1 MALLVVVIFLQVHV
15 LDKWA
20 KTADSNL
27 ILGEALHGTS
37 LLPSQTLTEVL
48 ESCIAYSPAEQPYL
62 ARSISD
68 ATILNLEMALKSAS
82 MPSPALFNLTQR
94 ITENA
99 KQEIKAAEGLRK
111 AMNVKGRHYYSH
123 IFLVLLLPE
132 LISLPNHSSTLLRDQ
147 SGVKCAMCQGWVNAG
162 HLF

>member
-1 MALLVVVIFLQVHV
+1 MAIFLQVHV

-27 ILGEALHGTS
+27 VLGEALHGTS
-37 LLPSQTLTEVL
+37 LLPAQTLTEVL
-48 ESCIAYSPAEQPYL
+48 ESCIAHSPAEQPYL
-62 ARSISD
+62 ARSISE

-82 MPSPALFNLTQR
+82 MSSPALFKLTKR

-111 AMNVKGRHYYSH
+111 AMNVKGIHCYS
-123 IFLVLLLPE
+123 LN
-132 LISLPNHSSTLLRDQ
+132 S
-147 SGVKCAMCQGWVNAG
+147 
-162 HLF
+162 